1 MYQLFGVQA
10 SLFPFTLLSL
20 VKIDTKNEKKNEKK

>member
-20 VKIDTKNEKKNEKK
+20 VKIDTKNEKKK

>member
-20 VKIDTKNEKKNEKK
+20 VKIDTKNEKKDEKK